1 MEYQDTA
8 IQQVGP
14 PKNLRYFLDL
24 WRFRKWYF
32 LVPAVL
38 IISVAVT
45 LAKKLPAVYQS
56 SSTILIEEQQIP
68 PDFVRSLITG
78 FADQHIQSLTQQIL
92 SRTKLLEIIHDF
104 NLYTELK
111 DKYSKEE
118 ILELMRKNIKLD
130 TISAEVGGKS
140 RSRQEGMTIAFKI
153 SYQGENPGTIQKV
166 VGKLASLYLE
176 QNLKHR
182 EAQAQTTTKF
192 LEAELVGLKERIQTL
207 GQKIA
212 RFKETHEGL
221 LPEMQQFNLN
231 QAVRLESEI
240 KSLENA
246 IKGYENQKTYLEG
259 MLEVVRAGGVAE
271 GRPGEGGLSP
281 RARLQAL
288 EITLADLR
296 AKFEEDHPDI
306 QKVLR
311 EKAQLE
317 KITGKSSG
325 GGGLRQKRLVDL
337 EAELALKQGK
347 YSEDHPEIRKLKNE
361 IAQLKGSPDKKAGP
375 LGDKDTFSSSEV
387 NLVSQLQVI
396 NNDITAAKANRAD
409 MQAKLQEYRRH
420 LEAAPKVEQEYL
432 ALQRDYQNAHA
443 KYQEV
448 MNKLMEARISE
459 GMEEHQKGG
468 KFTIIDAANYPD
480 MPIKPNRMLILIMGL
495 IFGLGSGVA
504 AMVWAENAD
513 RSIKRP
519 EELAGLTERPPLGVI
534 PRIVTP
540 FEVEDRRRRRQIVLT
555 AVAVSL
561 VVGVILIHLFYMD
574 LYLVANRVMKVI
586 EKYF

>member
-8 IQQVGP
+8 IQAAP
-14 PKNLRYFLDL
+14 PKNIRYFLDL

-32 LVPAVL
+32 LIPAVL
-38 IISVAVT
+38 IIAGAAT

-68 PDFVRSLITG
+68 PDIVRSLITG
-78 FADQHIQSLTQQIL
+78 FADQRIQSLTQQIL
-92 SRTKLLEIIHDF
+92 SRTKLLEIIQEF
-104 NLYTELK
+104 NLYADLRE
-111 DKYSKEE
+111 KYSKEE

-140 RSRQEGMTIAFKI
+140 RSKEGMTIAFKI
-153 SYQGENPGTIQKV
+153 SYQGENPGVLQKV

-207 GQKIA
+207 GQKITTY
-212 RFKETHEGL
+212 KETHEGL
-221 LPEMQQFNLN
+221 LPELQQFNLN
-231 QAVRLESEI
+231 QAERIEAEL
-240 KSLENA
+240 KSLDNS
-246 IKGYENQKTYLEG
+246 IKAYENQKTYLDG
-259 MLEVVRAGGVAE
+259 MLEVVKAGGVAE
-271 GRPGEGGLSP
+271 GKAGEAGLSP

-288 EITLADLR
+288 DIALADLR
-296 AKFEEDHPDI
+296 AKFAEDHPDI
-306 QKVLR
+306 QKILR
-311 EKAQLE
+311 EKTQLE
-317 KITGKSSG
+317 KITGKSAG
-325 GGGLRQKRLVDL
+325 AGGLRQKKLADL

-347 YSEDHPEIRKLKNE
+347 YSEEHPEIRKLKNE
-361 IAQLKGSPDKKAGP
+361 IAQIKGSPDKKAGP
-375 LGDKDTFSSSEV
+375 LGDQDAFSSSEV
-387 NLVSQLQVI
+387 NLRSQLQVI
-396 NNDITAAKANRAD
+396 TNDIAAAKANR
-409 MQAKLQEYRRH
+409 QNLQEKLKEYKRR

-432 ALQRDYQNAHA
+432 ALQRDYQNAHT
-443 KYQEV
+443 KHQEV

-480 MPIKPNRMLILIMGL
+480 MPIKPNRQLILIMGL

-513 RSIKRP
+513 HSIKRP

-540 FEVEDRRRRRQIVLT
+540 FDLKAQKRRRQIWLLAMVG
-555 AVAVSL
+555 SL
-561 VVGVILIHLFYMD
+561 AAGLLLVHFFYMD
-574 LYLVANRVMKVI
+574 LYLVANRIMKLVD
-586 EKYF
+586 KYS